1 MQTRPASSHRR
12 AGFSLIEVLV
22 VVVIITI
29 LATIV
34 AVQVMDTPDQAKVA
48 ATRANLQGVQTA
60 LAKYALAEGAP
71 PTQSQG
77 LAALVTPTSVPPVP
91 KMFPAGGYLNKLP
104 ADGWNRPIQYLA
116 PGRKGQPFELI
127 SLGKDGQLGG
137 EGPNADL
144 SSDD

>member
-1 MQTRPASSHRR
+1 MQTRPSFSRR
-12 AGFSLIEVLV
+12 RSGFSLIEVLV

-48 ATRANLQGVQTA
+48 ATRANLQGIQTA
-60 LAKYALAEGAP
+60 LAKYALAEGNP

-77 LAALVTPTSVPPVP
+77 LDALVKPTSVPPVP
-91 KMFPAGGYLNKLP
+91 KMFPSGGYLNKLP
-104 ADGWNRPIQYLA
+104 VDGWNRPIQYLA

>member
-1 MQTRPASSHRR
+1 MQNRPTSSRRR

-48 ATRANLQGVQTA
+48 TTRANLQNVKTA
-60 LAKYALAEGAP
+60 LAKYALDQGNA
-71 PTQSQG
+71 PTQAQG
-77 LAALVTPTSVPPVP
+77 LQALVTVTSIPPVP
-91 KMFPAGGYLNKLP
+91 ANFPGGGYLNKLP
-104 ADGWNRPIQYLA
+104 TDGWNRPIQYLA

-144 SSDD
+144 TSDD